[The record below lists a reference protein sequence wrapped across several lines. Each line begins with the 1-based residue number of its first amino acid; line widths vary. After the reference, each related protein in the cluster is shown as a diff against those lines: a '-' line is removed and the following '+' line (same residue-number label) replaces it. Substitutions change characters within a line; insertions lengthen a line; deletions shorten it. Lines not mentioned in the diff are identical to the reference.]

1 MSKDLQVYEEMLQL
15 IGDMQITITM
25 TNLMSDF
32 RLVHF
37 KKVANAMSFHGF
49 RVEENYRLVL
59 QCWKPNLISIN
70 PVSECII
77 AQRNFLNYQ

>member
-1 MSKDLQVYEEMLQL
+1 MLQL

-49 RVEENYRLVL
+49 RVEENCRLLL
-59 QCWKPNLISIN
+59 QC
-70 PVSECII
+70 
-77 AQRNFLNYQ
+77 